1 MCADPGSESSTRVT
15 CRIARPVEFW
25 NGDGMRRRQRS
36 ETNERM
42 QARGRSAPAVPG
54 APVVAAL
61 LPERASDRVLIALPD
76 VKATILRA
84 ANYLSRRC
92 VRVVD
97 EPAARELQ

>member
-15 CRIARPVEFW
+15 CRIARPVE

-76 VKATILRA
+76 VKATILRG
-84 ANYLSRRC
+84 ANYLGRRC
-92 VRVVD
+92 VRAVD
-97 EPAARELQ
+97 EPAARELR